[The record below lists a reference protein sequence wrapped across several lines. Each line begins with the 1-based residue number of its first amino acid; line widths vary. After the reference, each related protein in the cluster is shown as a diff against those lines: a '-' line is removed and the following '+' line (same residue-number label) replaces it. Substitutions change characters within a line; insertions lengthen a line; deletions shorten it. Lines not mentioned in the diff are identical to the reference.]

1 MPMRYVLHCRP
12 TASSINLPKLTMQQV
27 LTADIDERAIGD
39 RSSNPEGLVLELAR
53 AKAAAIAQ
61 KLTPSQKVL
70 LITCDQAWEF
80 IRGYGRGPAQTV
92 GSVICTN
99 LWNNKSVEELD
110 IAEVHFDPIP
120 DHATAD
126 MITEGI
132 VYYAA
137 GGLVIEHPKV
147 APYIR
152 KIVGT
157 VDGVMGIDK
166 DVAMKVMSEALRD

>member
-1 MPMRYVLHCRP
+1 MNQN
-12 TASSINLPKLTMQQV
+12 TEAF
-27 LTADIDERAIGD
+27 
-39 RSSNPEGLVLELAR
+39 
-53 AKAAAIAQ
+53 
-61 KLTPSQKVL
+61 SQ
-70 LITCDQAWEF
+70 
-80 IRGYGRGPAQTV
+80 
-92 GSVICTN
+92 
-99 LWNNKSVEELD
+99 
-110 IAEVHFDPIP
+110 VHFDPIP